1 MQENIHTPDQLR
13 IEKKASETAMF
24 AAIHR
29 HLAFKEEDPSF
40 QGPDHMARLYLP
52 GKARFFLSL
61 KFMRN
66 LIRKKLRKGVP
77 GTYEYM
83 TARTKHYDNL
93 FRQALIEN
101 IPQVVL
107 LGAGYDTRSIRYKDH
122 IKDTK
127 IFELDTPIIQHQKRH
142 ILKKSKIAAPDQ
154 LTYVPIDFNKES
166 LKDLLPA
173 AGYNTALQTVFLWEG
188 VTYYL
193 TEEAIRDTL
202 SFINIFSGPAT
213 TVAFDYFLK
222 GAISGDSEH
231 YGAKEINR
239 EVRKSGEP
247 FRFGLD
253 EEQISSFISENG
265 FEIISHYSPEEFE
278 KAYLYDDQ
286 GKSYGRMYGFACNV
300 IARVKA

>member
-1 MQENIHTPDQLR
+1 MQENIHTTEQLR

-24 AAIHR
+24 AAMHR
-29 HLAFKEEDPSF
+29 HLAYKEEDPSF
-40 QGPDHMARLYLP
+40 KGPDHMARLFVP
-52 GKARFFLSL
+52 GRAKFFLSF
-61 KFMRN
+61 KFIRK
-66 LIRKKLRKGVP
+66 LIRKKLLKGVP
-77 GTYEYM
+77 GTFEYM
-83 TARTKHYDNL
+83 VARTKHFDNI
-93 FRQALIEN
+93 FNQALLEN

-107 LGAGYDTRSIRYKDH
+107 LGAGYDTRSIRYKDQ

-127 IFELDTPIIQHQKRH
+127 IFELDTPIIQLQKKNL
-142 ILKKSKIAAPDQ
+142 LKKSKISTPDQ

-166 LKDLLPA
+166 LNDVLPV

-213 TVAFDYFLK
+213 TLAFDYFLK
-222 GAISGDSEH
+222 GVISGDAEH
-231 YGAKEINR
+231 YGAKEINS

-247 FRFGLD
+247 FRFGL
-253 EEQISSFISENG
+253 EEGQINSFLSENG

-278 KAYLYDDQ
+278 KKYLYDDQ
-286 GKSYGRMYGFACNV
+286 GRSFGRMYGFACNV
-300 IARVKA
+300 IARVTA